1 MEMLSTEYSTKDI
14 YLASTLIALGY
25 KWYRIEK
32 NGRQCYFIFDAGSV
46 DPPKGTS
53 PKALLELEV
62 DNYWGGNLSVDPKEL
77 FNAFKELKAR
87 IYGEDQR

>member
-1 MEMLSTEYSTKDI
+1 MEISQTEYSTKDI
-14 YLASTLIALGY
+14 YLASTLIAIGY

-32 NGRQCYFIFDAGSV
+32 NGRQCYFIFDISSV

-53 PKALLELEV
+53 PNTFFETEV
-62 DNYWGGNLSVDPKEL
+62 DDYWAGNLLVDPKQL